1 MNNFLLI
8 TLNFDAAKPLRGAL
22 KNWREASLSA
32 TKSTG
37 DGHHASYPMQQPGP
51 HATPTAS
58 SCTPI
63 PLSPLLSPQPQP
75 RWPAC
80 MQHHF
85 RGVHLRSK
93 KQGCSGP
100 VPYHS
105 IALRMPRQRPEC
117 CASTRSP
124 AASRSA
130 ADQRARIGFTNTRPN
145 SALGPLQS
153 SLQQRRAACYTH
165 THRVQQ
171 RGARVYTRQLSCLFR
186 RHYHG
191 LHRALVAAVACVHT
205 ACCARAVVGSDV
217 NLQRVTHAHAAAL
230 TAWPRRRNG
239 ALPLAGASKRLT
251 DALTKLLIPGTS
263 TRDMSAWVVSIN
275 KLVFMESRR
284 VASQILYAP
293 TGRKQSRPASP
304 PPAKTRRNDSTVK

>member
-1 MNNFLLI
+1 MNNVLLI

-22 KNWREASLSA
+22 KNRREASLSA

-105 IALRMPRQRPEC
+105 MALRMPRQRPEC
-117 CASTRSP
+117 CASTRQLNSTTAP
-124 AASRSA
+124 SSRIASSALIIRTVRLLQVFAAFIFLSMSA
-130 ADQRARIGFTNTRPN
+130 APPLWIARPWSVMNARQTGLATSET
-145 SALGPLQS
+145 SLTGP
-153 SLQQRRAACYTH
+153 T
-165 THRVQQ
+165 
-171 RGARVYTRQLSCLFR
+171 SC
-186 RHYHG
+186 
-191 LHRALVAAVACVHT
+191 AV
-205 ACCARAVVGSDV
+205 R
-217 NLQRVTHAHAAAL
+217 
-230 TAWPRRRNG
+230 
-239 ALPLAGASKRLT
+239 
-251 DALTKLLIPGTS
+251 
-263 TRDMSAWVVSIN
+263 
-275 KLVFMESRR
+275 
-284 VASQILYAP
+284 
-293 TGRKQSRPASP
+293 
-304 PPAKTRRNDSTVK
+304 